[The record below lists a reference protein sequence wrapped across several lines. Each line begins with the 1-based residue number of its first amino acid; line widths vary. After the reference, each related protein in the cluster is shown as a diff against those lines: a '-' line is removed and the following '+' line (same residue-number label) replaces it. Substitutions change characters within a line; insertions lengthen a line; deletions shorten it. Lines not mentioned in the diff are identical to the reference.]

1 LIVIK
6 TGKVALGSD
15 CIDFQQTL
23 MCKIKLYFSFPRHSI
38 QFCSSVFRDVHLGNK
53 DWAYTFSRIAGK
65 LLAPPLDST
74 SSYSSHGMYYSKDD
88 DDRVAQIIERV

>member
-1 LIVIK
+1 M
-6 TGKVALGSD
+6 
-15 CIDFQQTL
+15 DFQQTL
-23 MCKIKLYFSFPRHSI
+23 MCKINLYFSFPRHSI
-38 QFCSSVFRDVHLGNK
+38 QFCSSVFRDMHLGNK

-88 DDRVAQIIERV
+88 DDHVAQIIERV